1 MSEIGKPEEDTGR
14 GAQPVTVFVSDPSA
28 EAERVAQALRGAGYA
43 VVDVPLSM
51 LVARVA
57 VQRPK
62 VILVDADAD
71 GAMDAVARVRE
82 LSETDA
88 IDVVF
93 LGKAGAALSGI
104 DDAVAHE
111 GSGFFARP
119 VDVSALLRKID
130 ALTGGPN
137 RPAPRPTTPPPSF
150 RSSRPPPPSASGPPS
165 LPPPSMRSPEIRPS
179 ARATPPPRAAPRADD
194 RRASGVGGL

>member
-1 MSEIGKPEEDTGR
+1 M
-14 GAQPVTVFVSDPSA
+14 TVFVSDPSA
-28 EAERVAQALRGAGYA
+28 EAERVAQALRSAGYA

-62 VILVDADAD
+62 LILVDADAD
-71 GAMDAVARVRE
+71 GAMEAVARVRE

-93 LGKAGAALSGI
+93 LGKAGEAMSGI
-104 DDAVAHE
+104 DDALANE

-119 VDVSALLRKID
+119 VDVAGLLRKVE

-137 RPAPRPTTPPPSF
+137 RPVPRPDHAASVVPVVASPPYIA
-150 RSSRPPPPSASGPPS
+150 ASPS
-165 LPPPSMRSPEIRPS
+165 LPPPSMRSPDLRPS
-179 ARATPPPRAAPRADD
+179 ARAT
-194 RRASGVGGL
+194 RRHRRGGA